1 MGKTTEYQL
10 PWPELPDAAD
20 GPDGFEN
27 LATATETALKGFG
40 TLLTGSSSSGQAN
53 PSQWI
58 TAVELNSTNMAAG
71 QYMIF
76 AHLWWSANWGTD
88 GYTWTDLNANGE
100 SLFVGTLPCRTGGDG
115 TPPAFHTWAIPH
127 RHKGGKF
134 QAWLRYGFSVTGVTL
149 RNARLTALRVG
160 S

>member
-1 MGKTTEYQL
+1 MTAPIYTGYQQSL
-10 PWPELPDAAD
+10 TYAASKARHIIN
-20 GPDGFEN
+20 GPM
-27 LATATETALKGFG
+27 LRRATANAISGVIPQGQSGLYASRSGFNVTVENG
-40 TLLTGSSSSGQAN
+40 AASVSGY
-53 PSQWI
+53 WF
-58 TAVELNSTNMAAG
+58 V
-71 QYMIF
+71 MIF

-100 SLFVGTLPCRTGGDG
+100 SLFVGTLACRTGGDG
-115 TPPAFHTWAIPH
+115 TPPALHTWAIPH

-134 QAWLRYGFSVTGVTL
+134 QAWLRFGFSVTGVTL